1 MRPTLMFVCV
11 VKRSGEADAAGRVC
25 CGAVG

>member
-1 MRPTLMFVCV
+1 MRLTLMFVCV
-11 VKRSGEADAAGRVC
+11 VERSGEADTDVCMC

>member
-1 MRPTLMFVCV
+1 MRLTLLAVCV
-11 VKRSGEADAAGRVC
+11 VERSGEGDAASRMC

>member
-1 MRPTLMFVCV
+1 MRLTLLAVCV
-11 VKRSGEADAAGRVC
+11 VKWSGEADAAGRVC